1 MTSSAVE
8 IMFLEISLAIHLYL
22 LALVLMLNS
31 LISKQEK
38 VEVVQVG
45 S

>member
-1 MTSSAVE
+1 MEKQLNA
-8 IMFLEISLAIHLYL
+8 MFLEISLAIHLYL

-38 VEVVQVG
+38 VEVQVG